1 MAGFNLGDII
11 GAVLG
16 SGMGAGTKGR
26 SPLPY
31 QRAPSGNAQL
41 ARVLTGLA
49 GLAIEAM
56 RQSQSAEPRAPLPP
70 PRPAA
75 PAGKGKAG
83 FDWAG
88 PPHDD
93 GATPPP
99 IKKTPG
105 QGGLKDMPHDPA
117 RPANPWG
124 ASPGSSK
131 PGIDPWAPV
140 KAEATPPEVDAESAE
155 ALLMLRVMIAA
166 AKADGTIDAGER
178 QRLATQLDGAGLS
191 AAARDAILQDF
202 DKPAPALAL
211 AKQATD
217 PMLAAQLYAAAV
229 MGAGEI
235 SAPERAWLEDFA
247 RALKLDRAAIT
258 AIEAKLIPV

>member
-1 MAGFNLGDII
+1 MAVETLTFGCRL
-11 GAVLG
+11 
-16 SGMGAGTKGR
+16 
-26 SPLPY
+26 
-31 QRAPSGNAQL
+31 NAYESEVMKS
-41 ARVLTGLA
+41 AAEKA
-49 GLAIEAM
+49 GL
-56 RQSQSAEPRAPLPP
+56 
-70 PRPAA
+70 
-75 PAGKGKAG
+75 
-83 FDWAG
+83 
-88 PPHDD
+88 D
-93 GATPPP
+93 GAIIVNTCAV
-99 IKKTPG
+99 T
-105 QGGLKDMPHDPA
+105 
-117 RPANPWG
+117 
-124 ASPGSSK
+124 
-131 PGIDPWAPV
+131 
-140 KAEATPPEVDAESAE
+140 AEAVRQAKQAIRKARRDHPDARLIVTGCAAEVERTALAALPEVDAESAE

-178 QRLATQLDGAGLS
+178 QRLAAQLDGAGLS